1 MKNIII
7 TIDRQYGS
15 GGKYIGEQVA
25 KELNIPFYD
34 KEILIKACEKEG
46 VSYAK
51 LESNDEHAKSNIV
64 KAFNLLNTNN
74 YEEAYLDDTYQLLIR
89 HTIEEIANN
98 GSCVILGR
106 NANNILK
113 DNFNVINI
121 YIYSNNLDFKIKRKM
136 KLENRGYEEIA
147 KKLKKI
153 DNERKKY
160 YESLNKDSV
169 WGKIEN
175 YDYCLDSSVLGVDE
189 TAKLIAD
196 IYNKKQN

>member
-89 HTIEEIANN
+89 HTIEEIIMYA
-98 GSCVILGR
+98 
-106 NANNILK
+106 
-113 DNFNVINI
+113 F
-121 YIYSNNLDFKIKRKM
+121 
-136 KLENRGYEEIA
+136 
-147 KKLKKI
+147 
-153 DNERKKY
+153 
-160 YESLNKDSV
+160 
-169 WGKIEN
+169 
-175 YDYCLDSSVLGVDE
+175 
-189 TAKLIAD
+189 
-196 IYNKKQN
+196 